1 MSAMANNDQ
10 DALKVYRAFSL
21 AKPEAKVESLMRTKQ
36 EIGSDR
42 FFKKVRS
49 ILDFKMLNADA
60 ILLFA
65 DKLEGKELD
74 KFIKIYSEFSKK
86 EQEAAAAEEEA
97 KRIEEEKKAALDA
110 LGTEQ

>member
-1 MSAMANNDQ
+1 
-10 DALKVYRAFSL
+10 
-21 AKPEAKVESLMRTKQ
+21 
-36 EIGSDR
+36 
-42 FFKKVRS
+42 
-49 ILDFKMLNADA
+49 MLNADA
-60 ILLFA
+60 ILLLA